1 MPTVDS
7 SCRTPCCRAI
17 VDSSAVNLWRFVCRS
32 ATRGKKASSG
42 SRSSRAIATIRA
54 AKPPYKDV
62 YCRPLAARD
71 RGTTRDQS
79 SLPSVDVDDFVPIEG
94 VVHHV
99 TDLGLFFD
107 ISGRR
112 VFVGRNCMECLVR
125 PPKPGET
132 ATLRVYRWY
141 ARQEG
146 LIG

>member
-17 VDSSAVNLWRFVCRS
+17 VDSSAVNPWRFTCRS

-62 YCRPLAARD
+62 YCRPLAATDRRD
-71 RGTTRDQS
+71 RERS
-79 SLPSVDVDDFVPIEG
+79 KLLPSVDLDDFVPIEG

-99 TDLGLFFD
+99 TDLGIFLE
-107 ISGRR
+107 IGGRR
-112 VFVGRNCMECLVR
+112 VFVGRNCMESLVR

-132 ATLRVYRWY
+132 VTLRLYRWY
-141 ARQEG
+141 ARQEA
-146 LIG
+146 LE

>member
-7 SCRTPCCRAI
+7 SCRTPCCGAI
-17 VDSSAVNLWRFVCRS
+17 VDSSAVNPWRFTCRS

-71 RGTTRDQS
+71 RGIARDQS

-112 VFVGRNCMECLVR
+112 VFVGRNCMEPARQPLAA
-125 PPKPGET
+125 GEP
-132 ATLRVYRWY
+132 ATLRVEHWF
-141 ARQEG
+141 ATQEG
-146 LIG
+146 LK